1 MSEVNSMKVRLIN
14 YTKEPE
20 KIVAQSARLC
30 YSALSVENLEE
41 ELTNKSI
48 IKLIKKIMKL
58 GHYSVLEH
66 ATFTFA
72 IEGISRVTS
81 HQLVRHRLASFSQQS
96 QRYVKISEEGFPYI
110 VPKSIAHVE
119 KLNKIFIDALK
130 KLDRI
135 YHILLVHNIE
145 AEDARYILP
154 QAVTTKMII
163 SANARELLLIF
174 KLRCCNRAQ
183 WEIREVAINMLREV
197 KKIAPTIFENAGP
210 PCILR
215 PCPEGELSCGKPWS
229 KNKEKGVNG

>member
-1 MSEVNSMKVRLIN
+1 MKVKLLN
-14 YTKEPE
+14 YTKDSE

-30 YSALSVENLEE
+30 YSESGIDELNKKLTDKSRTNLIE
-41 ELTNKSI
+41 KI
-48 IKLIKKIMKL
+48 IKL

-66 ATFTFA
+66 ATFTFV

-119 KLNKIFIDALK
+119 KLNKIFIDAIK

-210 PCILR
+210 LCILG

-229 KNKEKGVNG
+229 NNKEKGVNG

>member
-1 MSEVNSMKVRLIN
+1 MKVKLLN
-14 YTKEPE
+14 YTKDSE

-30 YSALSVENLEE
+30 YSESGIDELNKKLTDKSRTNLIE
-41 ELTNKSI
+41 KI
-48 IKLIKKIMKL
+48 IKL

-66 ATFTFA
+66 ATFTFV

-210 PCILR
+210 LCILG

-229 KNKEKGVNG
+229 NNKEKGVNG

>member
-1 MSEVNSMKVRLIN
+1 MKVRLIN
-14 YTKEPE
+14 YTKDPE

-30 YSALSVENLEE
+30 YS
-41 ELTNKSI
+41 ELGIDELNEKFTDKSRTN
-48 IKLIKKIMKL
+48 LIKKIIKL

-72 IEGISRVTS
+72 IEEISRVTS

-96 QRYVKISEEGFPYI
+96 QRYVKINKERFPYI
-110 VPKSIAHVE
+110 VPKSIAQE
-119 KLNKIFIDALK
+119 KKLNKIFIDAIK

-135 YHILLVHNIE
+135 YHILLDHNIE
-145 AEDARYILP
+145 TEDARYLLP

-163 SANARELLLIF
+163 SANARELLHIF

-183 WEIREVAINMLREV
+183 WEIREVAMNMLREV

-210 PCILR
+210 LCIFG
-215 PCPEGELSCGKPWS
+215 PCPEGGLSCGKPWP
-229 KNKEKGVNG
+229 KNKDEGVNG

>member
-1 MSEVNSMKVRLIN
+1 MKVRLIN
-14 YTKEPE
+14 YTKDPE

-30 YSALSVENLEE
+30 YS
-41 ELTNKSI
+41 ELGIDELNEKFTDKSRTN
-48 IKLIKKIMKL
+48 LIKKIIKL

-110 VPKSIAHVE
+110 VPKSIAQEE
-119 KLNKIFIDALK
+119 KLNKIFINAIK

-135 YHILLVHNIE
+135 YHILLDHNIE

-183 WEIREVAINMLREV
+183 WEIREVAMNMLREV

-210 PCILR
+210 PCILG
-215 PCPEGELSCGKPWS
+215 PCPEGESSCGKPWYKS
-229 KNKEKGVNG
+229 KEKGVHG

>member
-1 MSEVNSMKVRLIN
+1 MKVRLIN
-14 YTKEPE
+14 YTKDPE

-30 YSALSVENLEE
+30 YSALDIEDLREKLSDE
-41 ELTNKSI
+41 SI

-96 QRYVKISEEGFPYI
+96 QRYVKIKEKGFPYI
-110 VPKSIAHVE
+110 VPKSIEKNE
-119 KLNKIFIDALK
+119 KLAKIFIDTLK
-130 KLDRI
+130 ELDGI
-135 YHILLVHNIE
+135 YRLLLSHNIE

-154 QAVTTKMII
+154 QAVKTKII
-163 SANARELLLIF
+163 LTANARELLHIF

-183 WEIREVAINMLREV
+183 WEIKEVAIKMLQEV
-197 KKIAPTIFENAGP
+197 ENIAPTIFENAGP
-210 PCILR
+210 PCILG

-229 KNKEKGVNG
+229 KNKEEGVIG

>member
-1 MSEVNSMKVRLIN
+1 MKVKLLN
-14 YTKEPE
+14 YTKDPE

-30 YSALSVENLEE
+30 YSALSVEDLEE
-41 ELTNKSI
+41 ELANKSI
-48 IKLIKKIMKL
+48 IELIKKIMKL

-96 QRYVKISEEGFPYI
+96 QRYVKINKEGFPYI
-110 VPKSIAHVE
+110 VPKSIAQEE
-119 KLNKIFIDALK
+119 KLNKIFIDAIK

-135 YHILLVHNIE
+135 YHILLDHNIE

-154 QAVTTKMII
+154 QAVTTKMIL

-183 WEIREVAINMLREV
+183 WEIREVAIKMLKEV
-197 KKIAPTIFENAGP
+197 EDIAPTIFENAGP
-210 PCILR
+210 PCILGL
-215 PCPEGELSCGKPWS
+215 CPEGELSCGKPWS
-229 KNKEKGVNG
+229 KK